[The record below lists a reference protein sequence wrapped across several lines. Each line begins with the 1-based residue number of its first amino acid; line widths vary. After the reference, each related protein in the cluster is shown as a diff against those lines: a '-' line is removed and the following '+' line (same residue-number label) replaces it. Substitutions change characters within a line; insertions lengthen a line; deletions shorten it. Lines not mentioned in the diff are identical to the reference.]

1 MFRCPVISW
10 GGLLDGGI
18 RPEPSQRRWHGHE
31 LGHGIGR
38 DGHRVCLPKPAPLA
52 RIKRDAAGIK
62 RRRSGAQLWR
72 APIGWSTPTGRRC
85 WHSIAFG
92 RSAGGT
98 KSAVPVFYPDSSG
111 MTQVDKPRQGLERFT
126 GRLIAVR
133 PASVLRTWADAAR
146 PGGTSFEQ
154 MGRRLADSG
163 YAVLVV
169 NPYYRTERAPVLP
182 EGASFR
188 DEATRKKIFPRIREG
203 DLPDA
208 STVGSP
214 RRRVSGVGIPSLL
227 RLHRARPA
235 VLAPGAR
242 RWKARSCTVSIDF
255 SIPRPGRDVARGNR
269 PGSDDDDTGDRNGN
283 NRPGNIHADGARRG
297 PGAQDARAM
306 HY

>member
-18 RPEPSQRRWHGHE
+18 RLEPSQRRWHGHE

-62 RRRSGAQLWR
+62 RRRSGAQRWR
-72 APIGWSTPTGRRC
+72 ASIGWSTPTGRRC

-146 PGGTSFEQ
+146 PGGT
-154 MGRRLADSG
+154 A
-163 YAVLVV
+163 
-169 NPYYRTERAPVLP
+169 
-182 EGASFR
+182 
-188 DEATRKKIFPRIREG
+188 
-203 DLPDA
+203 
-208 STVGSP
+208 
-214 RRRVSGVGIPSLL
+214 
-227 RLHRARPA
+227 
-235 VLAPGAR
+235 
-242 RWKARSCTVSIDF
+242 
-255 SIPRPGRDVARGNR
+255 PGRDMFATDAARVAIPQVSVRGMRSVPARRAEMR
-269 PGSDDDDTGDRNGN
+269 PRELCAGGTVVRCDANHDETGDAHVR
-283 NRPGNIHADGARRG
+283 RENI
-297 PGAQDARAM
+297 P
-306 HY
+306 